1 MTRLEARTTPPGEIA
16 ARLEAVRAE
25 IAAAALACK
34 RDPAAITLV
43 AVSKTHP
50 ALAVE
55 AALRAGQRRFG
66 ENRVQEAA
74 AKFSSL
80 RAAWPDL
87 RLHLIGPLQTNKARE
102 AVRLFDVI
110 ESLDRPRLADA
121 LASAIAREGRQP
133 DLLIE
138 VNLGCEPQKSG
149 VPRDQADAFISACQ
163 ARFGP
168 ALTGLMGIPPA
179 AADPAPHF
187 AWLAACAR
195 RHGLGVLS
203 MGLSADVPAAIAAGA
218 THIRLG
224 TAIFGAR
231 PAGLPGHSR

>member
-74 AKFSSL
+74 AKFSPL

-203 MGLSADVPAAIAAGA
+203 MGMSADFPAAIAAGA